1 MTIKEQITED
11 MKGAMRAHD
20 KAKLSALRMLL
31 AGIKQREVDDRA
43 EPTDEMVTGVISKLI
58 KQRRDSVD
66 QYTKAGRQDLAD
78 KEQFEIDTLSVYLPK
93 QMSEEEIR
101 AVVQAAVSETGAA
114 GMAQMGKV
122 MGVVKGKVAG
132 KADMGKVSA
141 IVRAVLSGK

>member
-1 MTIKEQITED
+1 MTIKEQVTED
-11 MKGAMRAHD
+11 MKSAMRAHD

-31 AGIKQREVDDRA
+31 AAIKQKEVDERA
-43 EPTDEMVTGVISKLI
+43 EPTDELVTGVIAKLI
-58 KQRRDSVD
+58 KQRRDSVE
-66 QYTKAGRQDLAD
+66 QYTKAARQDLAD

-101 AVVQAAVSETGAA
+101 AVVQAAVAETGAS

-122 MGVVKGKVAG
+122 MGLVKAKVAG
-132 KADMGKVSA
+132 KADMGKVSG